1 MVEDTTGG
9 PPREGVNLDDGPMIA
24 IHLIA
29 QRPES
34 APGKVKFEMAL
45 AKSDDYIPDVK
56 LAELIAC
63 CATAL
68 HIGLR
73 MMEKG
78 PWPIPP
84 GLPVSDLAN
93 HAAELA
99 DKAVH
104 HNGEAVKL
112 AEAVRRAAK

>member
-34 APGKVKFEMAL
+34 APGKVKFEMVF

-68 HIGLR
+68 HLGLR

-93 HAAELA
+93 HAAQLA
-99 DKAVH
+99 GKAVH